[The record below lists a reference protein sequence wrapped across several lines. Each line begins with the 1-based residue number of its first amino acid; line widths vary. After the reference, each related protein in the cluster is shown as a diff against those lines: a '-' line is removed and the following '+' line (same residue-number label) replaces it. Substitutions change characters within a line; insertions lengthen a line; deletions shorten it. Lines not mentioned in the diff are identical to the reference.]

1 MDALHIIK
9 YLLYGAIVVPTVFG
23 NVLILIAIYKFRNLR
38 SNMHILIANVA
49 VSDLLVGAVL
59 IPANLVFGMMWLN
72 RYKYIC
78 LCGLSMFVFC
88 LGANSYNLTLISFE
102 RYLAIVYPLK
112 ITRLRKSVMVLVIS
126 IGWLLSVGSASP
138 PIIGWNNYKN
148 ETAQCYDHNIWTEG
162 YMVWING
169 QFVTFIILNF
179 ILYSIVMRIAVQ
191 KSRNNSIVHGNVTIH
206 NKRRKDLHQLVTM
219 VIVLGT
225 FALCWLPYVVMYFV
239 VQVWNSPQTDYV
251 RRVSLIPGL
260 MNSGLN
266 WIIYGYR
273 NRTFRKAFQIIVKR
287 IICRK

>member
-1 MDALHIIK
+1 MDALHLIK
-9 YLLYGAIVVPTVFG
+9 YLLYGAIVLPTVFG
-23 NVLILIAIYKFRNLR
+23 NGLILIAIYRFRNLR

-49 VSDLLVGAVL
+49 VSDLLVGAIL
-59 IPANLVFGMMWLN
+59 LPADMLFGMLWLN

-78 LCGLSMFVFC
+78 LCGLSMFVLS
-88 LGANSYNLTLISFE
+88 LGASSYNLTLISVE

-112 ITRLRKSVMVLVIS
+112 VTRMRKSVMVLVIS
-126 IGWLLSVGSASP
+126 GGWVLSVCSASP
-138 PIIGWNNYKN
+138 PIVGWNNYTN
-148 ETAQCYDHNIWTEG
+148 ETMQCYDQNIWTEA

-169 QFVTFIILNF
+169 QFVSFIILNF

-191 KSRNNSIVHGNVTIH
+191 KSRNNSIFHGNVTVH
-206 NKRRKDLHQLVTM
+206 NKRRKDLHQMVTM
-219 VIVLGT
+219 VIVLGA

-239 VQVWNSPQTDYV
+239 VQVWNSPRTDYV
-251 RRVSLIPGL
+251 RRVCLIPGL

-273 NRTFRKAFQIIVKR
+273 NKAFRKAFQIIVKG